1 MSYAA
6 YKMMHWPTGI
16 ENCASGFVTN
26 CRADFTPQIPL
37 NHTEDLESDWSSR
50 RGIGPVPNL
59 IVTAA
64 NVLELYVVRV
74 QEEGTREARNS
85 TEVKRGGI
93 MDGVSAVSLE
103 LVCSYSD
110 ENANKNA
117 AWKIF
122 PSSLVLFVRLHGNVE
137 SMAVLSI
144 GGGDVSRR
152 RDSIILTFQDAKIAV
167 LEFDDSTH
175 SLQTSSMHCFES
187 PEWLHLKRGRES
199 FARGPLVKA
208 DPQGR
213 CSGVLVYGLQMIIL
227 KAAQAGS
234 GFVGEDDA
242 FGSGT
247 TVSARVESSYII
259 DLRDLDMKHI
269 KDFIFVHGYIEP
281 VMVILHER
289 ELTWAGRVSW
299 KHHTCMISALSISTT
314 LKQHPLIWSAADPR
328 RPCLHIHVSDMS
340 NLPHDA
346 YKLLAVPSPIGGVLV
361 ISANMIHYHSQSA
374 SCALALN
381 SYAAS
386 VDNSQE
392 LPRSSFNVEL
402 DAANATWLLNDVALL
417 SAKTGELL
425 LLTLVYDGRVVQRLD
440 LSKSKASVLT
450 SDITTIGNSLVF
462 LGSRLGDS
470 LLVQFS
476 SGSGAST
483 LPSGLKEEV
492 GDIEGDVPLAKRLRR
507 SSSDALQ
514 DGVGSEELSLY
525 GSTPNNSESAQ
536 KAFLFAVRDSLI
548 NVGPL
553 KDFSYGL
560 RINADANATG
570 IAKQS
575 NYELVCCSGH
585 GKNGALCVLRQSVR
599 PEMITEVELTGCK
612 GIWTVY
618 HKSTRGHNV
627 DSSKLADDDDEYH
640 AYLIISLEA
649 RTMVLETA
657 DLLTEVT
664 ESVDYYVQGR
674 TIAAGNL
681 FGRRRVIQ
689 VFERGARILD
699 GSFMTQELSIPL
711 PNSETSSGSDNST
724 VMSVSIA
731 DPYVLLRMTDGSI
744 LLLVGDPA
752 TCTVSINSPAAFE
765 GSKKRVSACSLYH
778 DKGPEPWLRKASSD
792 AWLSTGIGESIDS
805 ADGGPHDQGDIYCV
819 ICYENGA
826 LEIFDVPNFNCVF
839 SVEKFAS
846 GRAYLVDAYSQESS
860 EDSEKPI
867 SKSSEE
873 LAGQSRKENVHN
885 LKVVEL
891 AMQRWSGNHSRPFIF
906 GILTDGTILCYH
918 AYLFEGPDNASK
930 VEGSASA
937 QNSVGLSN
945 VNASRLRN
953 LRFIRV
959 SLDAYTRE
967 ETSNG
972 TLSQRI
978 TIFKNISGY
987 QGFFLS
993 GLRPAW
999 FMVFRQ
1005 RLRIHPQICD
1015 GSIVAF
1021 TVLHNVNCNHGFIYV
1036 TSQGILKIC
1045 QMPSTSNYD
1054 NYWPVQKIPLRGTP
1068 HQVTYF
1074 AERNL
1079 YPLIV
1084 SVPVHK
1090 PVNQVLSSL
1099 VDQEAGHQMDNLNLS
1114 SDELHRTYTV
1124 EEFEVRILEPEKS
1137 GGPWE
1142 TKATISMQSSENAL
1156 TVRVVTLFRADLKDD
1171 RMHVFVLVFYR
1182 EHDRRSC
1189 LMGKKLYLDSAL
1201 LQNTTTKE
1209 NETLLAIGTAYV
1221 QGEDVAAR
1229 GRVLLFSIGR
1239 STDNNQNLVSE
1250 VYSKELKGAISALAS
1265 LQGHLLIAS
1274 GPKIILH
1281 IWTGSELNGIAFYDA
1296 PPLYV
1301 VSLNIVKNFIL
1312 LGDVHKSIYF
1322 LSWKEQGAQLSL
1334 LAKDFGSLDCFA
1346 TEFLIDGSTLS
1357 LMVSDDQKNIQVFYY
1372 APKMSESWRGQKL
1385 LSRAEFHVGAHVTKF
1400 LRLQMLSTS
1409 GRTSATAGSDK
1420 TNRFAL
1426 LFGTLDG
1433 SIGCIAP
1440 LDELTFRRLQSLQK
1454 KLVDAVPH
1462 VAGLNPRS
1470 FRHFRSNGKAHRPGP
1485 DSIVDCELLCQ

>member
-103 LVCSYSD
+103 LVCSY
-110 ENANKNA
+110 
-117 AWKIF
+117 
-122 PSSLVLFVRLHGNVE
+122 RLHGNVE

-175 SLQTSSMHCFES
+175 SLQTSSMHCFEG

-213 CSGVLVYGLQMIIL
+213 CSGVLVYGLQMIVL

-242 FGSGT
+242 FGSGA

-259 DLRDLDMKHI
+259 NLRDLDMKHI

-314 LKQHPLIWSAADPR
+314 LKQHPLIWSAA
-328 RPCLHIHVSDMS
+328 

-374 SCALALN
+374 TCALALN

-402 DAANATWLLNDVALL
+402 DAANATWLRNDVALL

-514 DGVGSEELSLY
+514 DAVGSEELSLY

-560 RINADANATG
+560 RINADANAMG

-585 GKNGALCVLRQSVR
+585 GKNGALCVLRQSIR

-618 HKSTRGHNV
+618 HKSTRGHNA

-699 GSFMTQELSIPL
+699 GSFMTQELSISL

-846 GRAYLVDAYSQESS
+846 GRAHLVDAYSQESS
-860 EDSEKPI
+860 EGSEKPI
-867 SKSSEE
+867 NKSSEE

-1142 TKATISMQSSENAL
+1142 PKATIPMQSSENAL
-1156 TVRVVTLFRADLKDD
+1156 TVRVVILF
-1171 RMHVFVLVFYR
+1171 
-1182 EHDRRSC
+1182 
-1189 LMGKKLYLDSAL
+1189 
-1201 LQNTTTKE
+1201 NTTTKD

-1485 DSIVDCELLCQ
+1485 DSIVDCELLCHYEMLPLEEQLEIAHQIGTTRSQILSNLNDLTLGTSFL